1 MFSVLDWPYKIQ
13 FKVYENKYLK
23 CTYEETSFHVGQGY
37 DKNVYLPQKN
47 DI

>member
-13 FKVYENKYLK
+13 FKVYKNKYLK
-23 CTYEETSFHVGQGY
+23 YAYEEASFYVGQGY
-37 DKNVYLPQKN
+37 DKNVCLPQKI